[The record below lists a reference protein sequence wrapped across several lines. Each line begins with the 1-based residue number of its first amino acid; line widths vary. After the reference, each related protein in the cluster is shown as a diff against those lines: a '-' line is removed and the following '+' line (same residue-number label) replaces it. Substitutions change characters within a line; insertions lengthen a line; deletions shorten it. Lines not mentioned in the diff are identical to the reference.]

1 MRSCNI
7 LPAAAL
13 FLFVGIVF
21 ADAEEPADEDM
32 RRDTIYSSVN
42 PAAVK
47 GNSFFTQYFYNPER
61 KKALSIKLP
70 RYNGIAKTE
79 NIWTYYYSGE
89 DIDKGA
95 NAAPDDALHPSG
107 SRTNQPGEGGFLADS
122 GAGGVNLK
130 HADDERGIYDLTVP
144 FDPSVAA
151 GADFAGAGESDTV
164 LDFHEFKAGT
174 SNELQS
180 SEKKGARLVLVFVE
194 KAFYNSQ
201 NRARILSGITYV
213 GDFEDEDEFAPSP
226 LSAPLALFFVALGVG
241 ILLVM
246 YTTVGN
252 NKKKS

>member
-1 MRSCNI
+1 MKSCNI
-7 LPAAAL
+7 LLAAAL

-21 ADAEEPADEDM
+21 ADAEEPADEDT
-32 RRDTIYSSVN
+32 RRDTIYSSGS

-89 DIDKGA
+89 DIDNGA

-107 SRTNQPGEGGFLADS
+107 SRTIQPGEGVLADA
-122 GAGGVNLK
+122 GAGGVNKK

-144 FDPSVAA
+144 FDHSLAD

-164 LDFHEFKAGT
+164 LDFHEFKTEA
-174 SNELQS
+174 SDELQS
-180 SEKKGARLVLVFVE
+180 SEKSGVYPILVFVE

-213 GDFEDEDEFAPSP
+213 GDFEDEDKYTTSP
-226 LSAPLALFFVALGVG
+226 LSVPLALFFVALGVG

-246 YTTVGN
+246 YTTVGI
-252 NKKKS
+252 KKKN

>member
-1 MRSCNI
+1 MRACNI
-7 LPAAAL
+7 LLAAAL

-21 ADAEEPADEDM
+21 ADAEEPAEEDT
-32 RRDTIYSSVN
+32 RRDTIYSSGS
-42 PAAVK
+42 PAVAK

-79 NIWTYYYSGE
+79 SIWIYYYSGE
-89 DIDKGA
+89 DIDNSA
-95 NAAPDDALHPSG
+95 NAAPDDALPPSG
-107 SRTNQPGEGGFLADS
+107 PRMIQPGEGGSLADA
-122 GAGGVNLK
+122 GAGGVNTK
-130 HADDERGIYDLTVP
+130 HADDEHGIYDLTVP
-144 FDPSVAA
+144 FDHSVAD
-151 GADFAGAGESDTV
+151 GTDFAGAGESDTV

-180 SEKKGARLVLVFVE
+180 SEKKGVRLVLVFVE

-213 GDFEDEDEFAPSP
+213 GDFEDEDKYATSP
-226 LSAPLALFFVALGVG
+226 LSVPLALFFVALGVG

-252 NKKKS
+252 KKKN